1 MVMNPKVV
9 VFTQSIRSGKSESST
24 LSFGSLDRTRREI
37 KSLEL
42 QGLKITRINTYD
54 PEIHFA
60 LSKIFPTLK
69 VVFL

>member
-1 MVMNPKVV
+1 MVTNPKVV
-9 VFTQSIRSGKSESST
+9 VFTQSVRSGKTESST
-24 LSFGSLDRTRREI
+24 LSFGSLDRMKRKIE
-37 KSLEL
+37 SLEL
-42 QGLKITRINTYD
+42 RGLKVSRINVYD

>member
-1 MVMNPKVV
+1 MVTNPKIV
-9 VFTQSIRSGKSESST
+9 VFTQSTRSGKSESST
-24 LSFGSLDRTRREI
+24 LSFGSLDRIKREI

-42 QGLKITRINTYD
+42 QGLKITRINVYD